1 MAKNNF
7 LIETFITDKNKSLD
21 TYKKGL
27 LLRTNQIFTWENL
40 PKGLKTSQ
48 IEFFVQSSGKIYI
61 IENNGKF
68 YLVSGSD
75 CGKQNAYGEFSDIQV
90 NNPYVISLNGRH
102 IYKITIY
109 R

>member
-48 IEFFVQSSGKIYI
+48 IEYETQKMV
-61 IENNGKF
+61 KF
-68 YLVSGSD
+68 TS
-75 CGKQNAYGEFSDIQV
+75 
-90 NNPYVISLNGRH
+90 
-102 IYKITIY
+102 
-109 R
+109 